1 MYQKEARKSN
11 LFRNRSHIFE
21 HGMMRKRNGVQSL
34 TFDGIV
40 KELQEAGCRLGETG
54 TNKRRDAETRRQGD
68 KECQMRNG
76 IRKEDAA
83 RG

>member
-40 KELQEAGCRLGETG
+40 KELQEAGAGWGKL
-54 TNKRRDAETRRQGD
+54 KTR
-68 KECQMRNG
+68 
-76 IRKEDAA
+76 
-83 RG
+83 